1 MIFFRSMRRYLVVGA
16 CANLADELSDED
28 LPGVC
33 EAESIASA
41 PIGEVYDAITIACPD
56 TPPRL
61 IEAVER
67 LAEFGA
73 VYLFLGGTAPDGETI
88 EARLHEA
95 GLQVFLRW
103 RRNAHGVLNALAPDD
118 AGPVEVVMAVRAEH
132 DPVLHARALIKARR
146 PDWALEVLSNV
157 PDQFFTSLEHWARA
171 AAERQLCY
179 LAWDSAAGNEGR
191 LNRFASEQREFYHV
205 TNILPTLHQAYL
217 CHARFWHVL
226 GDDDMAART
235 LRSVQYI
242 NHSPAVDAHVRA
254 YETQTQP
261 RADEPPPPEFSG
273 KCPPRILM
281 VCHEQSDYGHDV
293 LYDGLVSVLGAESVV
308 EFPYK
313 PTLHGGAPEI
323 AVNYPCTFTHPGEP
337 HDLEWV
343 LAELR
348 EGAFDWVFY
357 CDTLCQLDQD
367 MARRIMTA
375 AGDRRLFLLDTWDD
389 CGDYSR
395 DVLAHIGR
403 TDCTAGFKR
412 EMLACADYGPR
423 TFPLPFAYPDGRIP
437 ERISYERPEPLFWAG
452 KRQDGARRLCLD
464 HLEATR
470 GLQLDA
476 RYTQEEYVRAIEYA
490 RIGLNLFGLGFDTV
504 RYWELPA
511 HGCLLLSERPPTRI
525 PNNFRDG
532 ESAVFFDDFA
542 DLEQKL
548 DHYLAHPDEIER
560 IARTG
565 HEHLKQHHTASA
577 RARQLLGHIE
587 HVLRGT

>member
-1 MIFFRSMRRYLVVGA
+1 MIFFRSMRRCLVVGT
-16 CANLADELSDED
+16 CASLVDELAED
-28 LPGVC
+28 AISAVC
-33 EAESIASA
+33 EAESLASA
-41 PIGEVYDAITIACPD
+41 PAGEVYDAIAIACPNA
-56 TPPRL
+56 PPPL
-61 IEAVER
+61 IEAVDG

-73 VYLFLGGTAPDGETI
+73 VYLFLGSTAPDRETI

-95 GLQVFLRW
+95 GLRVFFRW
-103 RRNAHGVLNALAPDD
+103 RRNTHGVLNALAPDD
-118 AGPVEVVMAVRAEH
+118 AGPVEVLMAVRAGH
-132 DPVLHARALIKARR
+132 DPVSHARTLINARR
-146 PDWALEVLSNV
+146 PDLALEVLGNI
-157 PDQFFTSLEHWARA
+157 PDGFCASAEQWARA

-179 LAWDSAAGNEGR
+179 LAWDSAAGDEGR
-191 LNRFASEQREFYHV
+191 LNRFAREQREFYQV

-226 GDDDMAART
+226 GDDDMASRT
-235 LRSVQYI
+235 LRSIQRV
-242 NHSPAVDAHVRA
+242 SPSAAVDTHLQA
-254 YETQTQP
+254 YDAQARP
-261 RADEPPPPEFSG
+261 RADEPAPPPSSG
-273 KCPPRILM
+273 TCRPRILM

-293 LYDGLVSVLGAESVV
+293 LFDGLVSMLGAESVI

-313 PTLHGGAPEI
+313 PTLHGGPPEI

-343 LAELR
+343 LAQLR
-348 EGAFDWVFY
+348 KGAFDWVFY

-375 AGDRRLFLLDTWDD
+375 AGNRPLFLLDTWDD
-389 CGDYSR
+389 CGEYSG

-403 TDCTAGFKR
+403 TGCTACFKR

-437 ERISYERPEPLFWAG
+437 ERISYDRPEPLFWAG

-476 RYTQEEYVRAIEYA
+476 RYTQEEYVRALGNA

-532 ESAVFFDDFA
+532 ESAVFFDDIA

-548 DHYLAHPDEIER
+548 NHYLTRPEEVER
-560 IARTG
+560 IARAG

-577 RARQLLGHIE
+577 RARELLGHIE
-587 HVLRGT
+587 RVLQGI